1 VRDDESGHPVARP
14 GKEETSMGQTI
25 TEKIL
30 SRASGVPGV
39 RAGDEVKAKPDFVVA
54 YDFPGYTDVIFKQM
68 KDEFGI
74 EKVAEP
80 ERFVMFIDHMVP
92 AVTSQEED
100 LHQNTR
106 DWGAANDVAVHER
119 KGIGHQVAAELGYA
133 TPGAFVVH
141 FDGHISQLGTF
152 GTLAIGVRR
161 HLLEAFVKERILLKV
176 PATTRVD
183 LTGRLQPGVMARD
196 VFHHIVRVIGS
207 SGCRFQVLELGGDAF
222 EHLGIDARQTI
233 TCLAMFTG
241 AITAIINPD
250 DVTLAYAKT
259 RAKLELEPV
268 YSDPDAVYA
277 ARHHIDI
284 SGLEPI
290 VVMPPSPANTRDLS
304 EAVGTEVQVG
314 YLGSCAS
321 GRLED
326 LRAAA
331 QVLKGRQVK
340 PGFQLHVVPTS
351 QEIMRQAAA
360 EGILT
365 DLIAAGA
372 FVSSPSCDYCFGR
385 IGVMTAGQRAV
396 STGTLNVRG
405 RMGSPDSEIYIVN
418 AAAVAASSIEGRI
431 ADPRKYLA
439 G

>member
-1 VRDDESGHPVARP
+1 
-14 GKEETSMGQTI
+14 MGSTI

-30 SRASGVPGV
+30 ARASSRSAV
-39 RAGDEVKAKPDFVVA
+39 RAGDEVRARPDFVVA
-54 YDFPGYTDVIFKQM
+54 YDFPGYTDVIFRQM

-74 EKVAEP
+74 ARVADP
-80 ERFVMFIDHMVP
+80 KRFALFIDHMVP
-92 AVTSQEED
+92 AVTPQEED

-106 DWGAANDVAVHER
+106 DWGAANDVPVYER
-119 KGIGHQVAAELGYA
+119 VGIGHQVASELGYA
-133 TPGAFVVH
+133 TPGALVVH

-161 HLLEAFVKERILLKV
+161 HLLEAFVKDSIKMKV
-176 PATTRVD
+176 PHTTRVD
-183 LTGRLQPGVMARD
+183 LTGSLPAGVMARD
-196 VFHHIVRVIGS
+196 VFHHIVRVIGP
-207 SGCRFQVLELGGDAF
+207 SGCRFNVLELGGPAIAAM
-222 EHLGIDARQTI
+222 GIESRQTI

-241 AITAIINPD
+241 AITAIVNPD
-250 DVTLAYAKT
+250 EVTLPYARE
-259 RAKLELEPV
+259 RARLAIEPLA
-268 YSDPDAVYA
+268 SDDDADYA
-277 ARHHIDI
+277 ARHTIDVA
-284 SGLEPI
+284 GLEP
-290 VVMPPSPANTRDLS
+290 VVVVPPSPANTRDLA
-304 EAVGTEVQVG
+304 EVLGTPVQVG

-331 QVLKGRQVK
+331 QVLRGRKVR

-351 QEIMRQAAA
+351 QAIMQQAAA
-360 EGILT
+360 EGLLT

-385 IGVMTAGQRAV
+385 MGVMTAGQRAV

-418 AAAVAASSIEGRI
+418 AAAVAAAAVEGRI
-431 ADPRKYLA
+431 ADPRPYLA
-439 G
+439 GPAAHG